1 MPYQPPARLC
11 TFILSLTAM
20 WALGG
25 CSEGGADYPS
35 LASRPV
41 ERMND
46 SAQAAARA
54 TASQGSQAPGPV
66 SADLVARLNQL
77 VDQARSAHRDFA
89 DQQGPAEKAIAAA
102 GSAPAGS
109 EEWAR
114 ATQALSG
121 VEAARSLTAQPLT
134 EIDRLDVDN
143 RLQAAQMSTETS
155 AGPRPDAAAIAQARE
170 TIAALVAEEDDVLA
184 KLDGRLAR

>member
-1 MPYQPPARLC
+1 MILPCL
-11 TFILSLTAM
+11 LSLTAIA
-20 WALGG
+20 ALDG

-46 SAQAAARA
+46 SAQTAASG
-54 TASQGSQAPGPV
+54 TPGPGSQIPAPA
-66 SADLVARLNQL
+66 SAELVARLEQL
-77 VDQARSAHRDFA
+77 VEHARSAHHDFMG
-89 DQQGPAEKAIAAA
+89 QQGPAEKAIAAA
-102 GSAPAGS
+102 GSAPQGS

-121 VEAARSLTAQPLT
+121 IEAARSLTAQPLT

-143 RLQAAQMSTETS
+143 RLQAAQMSIETS
-155 AGPRPDAAAIAQARE
+155 AGPRPDAAAIAQARD
-170 TIAALVAEEDDVLA
+170 TIAALVAEEDGVLA